1 MILLGACLVVIVPLG
16 YLIINSI
23 KLPREF
29 LTVPPTILPSEV
41 TFQHYQELLDDS
53 KTVRFFR
60 NSLTVAFWTT
70 AITIVSGTLAAY
82 GLARMR
88 LAARVLALVT
98 FIFLFIR
105 FYPRVTT
112 VIPFFLVMRQ
122 FDLLD
127 TVWAI
132 IIGHLGITIPFV
144 TWLMLVVFQ
153 DLPKELEEA
162 ALVDGASV
170 WQRFW
175 RVVLPIVMPSVS
187 AAAILTAFLSWNEFL
202 IASSVARRKASVLSI
217 AGRQFRQ
224 RQRHPVGTDGG
235 DECGDDRADDCLRP
249 FRAEVS
255 DSRHHLWRRQGLAA
269 GACAR
274 ARQRVSSVMVKPRR
288 ATLDRA
294 TAYDI
299 VCEFV
304 QSDSLRKHML
314 AVEFAMRAYARH
326 YDEDA
331 DSWGLVGLLHDFDW
345 EVHPSLEQHPMHGAP
360 ILRERGLGEE
370 DIRTILS
377 HGRWLPTTASPC
389 ATKRSTRLTN

>member
-1 MILLGACLVVIVPLG
+1 MNRRLSRRARLLKIAHGVILAIACLVVIVPLA

-29 LTVPPTILPSEV
+29 LTIPPTILPSEV
-41 TFQHYQELLDDS
+41 TFEHYQDLIEDK
-53 KTVRFFR
+53 KTVRYFQ
-60 NSLTVAFWTT
+60 NSLTVAVWTT
-70 AITIVSGTLAAY
+70 GITILTGTLAAY

-88 LAARVLALVT
+88 LAAKILALVT

-132 IIGHLGITIPFV
+132 IIGQLGITIPFV

-153 DLPKELEEA
+153 DLPSDLEEA
-162 ALVDGASV
+162 AIVDGASV

-217 AGRQFRQ
+217 AVASF
-224 RQRHPVGTDGG
+224 
-235 DECGDDRADDCLRP
+235 
-249 FRAEVS
+249 VS
-255 DSRHHLWRRQGLAA
+255 DKGIQWGPMAA
-269 GACAR
+269 MSVVMIVPMIVFALFAQKYLIRGITFGA
-274 ARQRVSSVMVKPRR
+274 VK
-288 ATLDRA
+288 
-294 TAYDI
+294 
-299 VCEFV
+299 
-304 QSDSLRKHML
+304 
-314 AVEFAMRAYARH
+314 
-326 YDEDA
+326 
-331 DSWGLVGLLHDFDW
+331 G
-345 EVHPSLEQHPMHGAP
+345 
-360 ILRERGLGEE
+360 
-370 DIRTILS
+370 
-377 HGRWLPTTASPC
+377 
-389 ATKRSTRLTN
+389 

>member
-1 MILLGACLVVIVPLG
+1 MTSKKSARAIILSVLHGLILFVACLVVLVPLC

-41 TFQHYQELLDDS
+41 TFQHYQELIDDA
-53 KTVRFFR
+53 KTIRFFR

-82 GLARMR
+82 SLARMK
-88 LAARVLALVT
+88 LAAKVLAFIT

-153 DLPKELEEA
+153 DLPEEIEEA
-162 ALVDGASV
+162 AIVDGANV

-217 AGRQFRQ
+217 AVASF
-224 RQRHPVGTDGG
+224 
-235 DECGDDRADDCLRP
+235 
-249 FRAEVS
+249 VS
-255 DSRHHLWRRQGLAA
+255 DKGIQWGPMAA
-269 GACAR
+269 MSVVMIVPMIVFALFAQKYLIRGITFGA
-274 ARQRVSSVMVKPRR
+274 VK
-288 ATLDRA
+288 
-294 TAYDI
+294 
-299 VCEFV
+299 
-304 QSDSLRKHML
+304 
-314 AVEFAMRAYARH
+314 
-326 YDEDA
+326 
-331 DSWGLVGLLHDFDW
+331 G
-345 EVHPSLEQHPMHGAP
+345 
-360 ILRERGLGEE
+360 
-370 DIRTILS
+370 
-377 HGRWLPTTASPC
+377 
-389 ATKRSTRLTN
+389 